1 MKHYFEKATCL
12 CLTVL
17 TSLSICIHPVNP
29 PDNPNEPGISICNT
43 GGNKEE
49 VDRPPFPFPPKPY

>member
-29 PDNPNEPGISICNT
+29 PDNPNEPGISICNS
-43 GGNKEE
+43 GDEE
-49 VDRPPFPFPPKPY
+49 EELPLTPFPPKPD